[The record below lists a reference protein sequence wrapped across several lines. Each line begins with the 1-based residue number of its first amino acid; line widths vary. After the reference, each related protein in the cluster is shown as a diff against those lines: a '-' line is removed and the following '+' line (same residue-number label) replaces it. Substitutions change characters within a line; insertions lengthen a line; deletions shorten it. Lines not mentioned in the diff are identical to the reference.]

1 RLRNMK
7 RTLVIGASPNPLRFS
22 NKMVKSLVRHGY
34 EVIPLGLRKG
44 DILGAEI
51 LTGKPDLENIHTV
64 SLYINPDRQKEYY
77 NYIISLAPRR
87 IIFNPGTVNHELIK
101 LAQENNIEAI
111 TDCSLIMIAKGI
123 Y

>member
-1 RLRNMK
+1 
-7 RTLVIGASPNPLRFS
+7 
-22 NKMVKSLVRHGY
+22 MVKSLVRHGY

-51 LTGKPDLENIHTV
+51 LTGKPNLENIHTV

>member
-1 RLRNMK
+1 MK

-22 NKMVKSLVRHGY
+22 NKMVKSLVRHGF

-44 DILGAEI
+44 EILGVEI
-51 LTGKPDLENIHTV
+51 LTGKPNLENIHTV
-64 SLYINPDRQKEYY
+64 SLYLNPDRQKEYY
-77 NYIISLAPRR
+77 EYILSLAPRR

-101 LAQENNIEAI
+101 LAQDNNIEAI

-123 Y
+123 F